1 MKPPT
6 SSVGFLFYYIFINDI
21 GIDQY
26 LRIMISEKHIEK
38 INNVI
43 KDMVFDY
50 NGEIH
55 ISEVYANFKYQFKII
70 GQREMISVGELYDY
84 LQISVEIIDGDE
96 KSTVIFAVFKSLNVN
111 ITKEYRLRN
120 SLDRNVSEE
129 LSYFFGVDG
138 VRVIISD
145 IEFSEEYEE
154 KINDTMGT
162 FKK

>member
-50 NGEIH
+50 NGE
-55 ISEVYANFKYQFKII
+55 SLDGVYVNFKYQFKII
-70 GQREMISVGELYDY
+70 GQRQLISVGELYDH
-84 LQISVEIIDGDE
+84 LQILVKIIDGDE

-154 KINDTMGT
+154 KINDTIGT

>member
-1 MKPPT
+1 
-6 SSVGFLFYYIFINDI
+6 
-21 GIDQY
+21 
-26 LRIMISEKHIEK
+26 MISEKHIEK

-50 NGEIH
+50 NGEALDG
-55 ISEVYANFKYQFKII
+55 VYVNFKYQFKII
-70 GQREMISVGELYDY
+70 GQRQLISVGELYDH
-84 LQISVEIIDGDE
+84 LQILVKIIDGDE

>member
-1 MKPPT
+1 
-6 SSVGFLFYYIFINDI
+6 
-21 GIDQY
+21 
-26 LRIMISEKHIEK
+26 MISEKHIEK

-50 NGEIH
+50 NGE
-55 ISEVYANFKYQFKII
+55 SLDGVYVNFKYQFKII
-70 GQREMISVGELYDY
+70 GQRQLISVGELYDH
-84 LQISVEIIDGDE
+84 LQILVKIIDGDE

-154 KINDTMGT
+154 KINDTIGT

>member
-1 MKPPT
+1 
-6 SSVGFLFYYIFINDI
+6 
-21 GIDQY
+21 
-26 LRIMISEKHIEK
+26 MISEKHIEK

-96 KSTVIFAVFKSLNVN
+96 KSTVIFAVFQSLNVDVM
-111 ITKEYRLRN
+111 KEYRLRN
-120 SLDRNVSEE
+120 SLDREITEE
-129 LSYFFGVDG
+129 LDYFFGSEE
-138 VRVIISD
+138 VRVTVSN

-154 KINDTMGT
+154 KINNTMET

>member
-1 MKPPT
+1 
-6 SSVGFLFYYIFINDI
+6 
-21 GIDQY
+21 
-26 LRIMISEKHIEK
+26 MISEKHIEK

-84 LQISVEIIDGDE
+84 LQILVEIIDGDE
-96 KSTVIFAVFKSLNVN
+96 KSTVIFAVFQSLNVD
-111 ITKEYRLRN
+111 IMKEYRLRN
-120 SLDRNVSEE
+120 SLDREITEE
-129 LSYFFGVDG
+129 LDYFFGGEG
-138 VRVIISD
+138 VRVAISN
-145 IEFSEEYEE
+145 IKFSDDYQE
-154 KINDTMGT
+154 KINDIMET

>member
-1 MKPPT
+1 
-6 SSVGFLFYYIFINDI
+6 
-21 GIDQY
+21 
-26 LRIMISEKHIEK
+26 MISEKHIEK

-129 LSYFFGVDG
+129 LSYFFGGEG
-138 VRVIISD
+138 VRVTVSN

-154 KINDTMGT
+154 KINNTMET

>member
-1 MKPPT
+1 
-6 SSVGFLFYYIFINDI
+6 
-21 GIDQY
+21 
-26 LRIMISEKHIEK
+26 MISEKHIEK

-50 NGEIH
+50 NGEALDG
-55 ISEVYANFKYQFKII
+55 VYVNFKYQFKII
-70 GQREMISVGELYDY
+70 GQRQLISVGELYDH
-84 LQISVEIIDGDE
+84 LQILVKIIDGDE

-154 KINDTMGT
+154 KINDTIGT

>member
-1 MKPPT
+1 MKLPT

-50 NGEIH
+50 NGEAIDGAY
-55 ISEVYANFKYQFKII
+55 VNFKYQFKII
-70 GQREMISVGELYDY
+70 GQRQLISVGELYDH
-84 LQISVEIIDGDE
+84 LQILVKIIDGDE
-96 KSTVIFAVFKSLNVN
+96 KSTVIFALFKSLNVN

-145 IEFSEEYEE
+145 IEFSDEYEE
-154 KINDTMGT
+154 KINDTIGT

>member
-50 NGEIH
+50 NGE
-55 ISEVYANFKYQFKII
+55 SLDGVYVNFKYQFKII
-70 GQREMISVGELYDY
+70 GQRQLISVGELYDH
-84 LQISVEIIDGDE
+84 LQILVKIIDGDE

>member
-1 MKPPT
+1 
-6 SSVGFLFYYIFINDI
+6 
-21 GIDQY
+21 
-26 LRIMISEKHIEK
+26 MISEKHIEK

-84 LQISVEIIDGDE
+84 LQILVEIIDGDK
-96 KSTVIFAVFKSLNVN
+96 KSTVIFAVFNSLNIN
-111 ITKEYRLRN
+111 LLKEYRLRN
-120 SLDRNVSEE
+120 TLDREITEE
-129 LSYFFGVDG
+129 LDYFFGGEG
-138 VRVIISD
+138 VRVTVSN

-154 KINDTMGT
+154 KINNTMET
-162 FKK
+162 LKK